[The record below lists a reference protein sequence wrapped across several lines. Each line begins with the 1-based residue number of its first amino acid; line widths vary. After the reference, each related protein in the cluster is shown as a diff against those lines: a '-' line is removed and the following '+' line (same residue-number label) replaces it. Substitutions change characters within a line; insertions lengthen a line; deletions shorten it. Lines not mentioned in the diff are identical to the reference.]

1 MSLLAIILL
10 ILLGL
15 LLLIVEFLLV
25 PGITIAGI
33 AGMILLGGS
42 VYFSYHFL
50 GSTTGNIVLV
60 STALVVVITL
70 YYALKSRTWKLFMLN
85 TNIEGNTNTL
95 EENSIKP
102 GDTGKTVTRLNP
114 AGKAMINGLM
124 VEASSTGTYINQQTE
139 IEVIKVVGSKVI
151 VKLKN

>member
-15 LLLIVEFLLV
+15 LLLIVEFFLV

-33 AGMILLGGS
+33 AGMLLLGGS
-42 VYFSYHFL
+42 VYFSYHHH
-50 GSTTGNIVLV
+50 GGTTGTIVLV
-60 STALVVVITL
+60 STGIAAVITL
-70 YYALKSRTWKLFMLN
+70 YYALKSRTWKRFMLN
-85 TNIEGNTNTL
+85 TNIEGNTTTI

-102 GDTGKTVTRLNP
+102 GDTGKTLTRLNP
-114 AGKAMINGLM
+114 AGKALINDFI
-124 VEASSTGTYINQQTE
+124 VEASSRGDYINQQTE

-151 VKLKN
+151 VKPK